1 MKRHLLSTKA
11 SCSVSQKRCR
21 TAVFHHVAQIFGA
34 ASVAVCLA
42 AAPASAQDK
51 LTPGSFKAFA
61 SNGVEARVSD
71 FSGQPVPRYASLRYD
86 KVNGRAGPSP
96 DYPVRWNYERAG
108 LPVIVVRESKEWRM
122 VRDPM
127 GDEVWVNQ
135 SQLAQRRTAITT
147 DTGSIFREPRTDTGR
162 VARFAAGAVVQLGD
176 CGNTWCRIEA
186 DGHKGWVQRG
196 HLWGADDLP
205 AAPGKN

>member
-1 MKRHLLSTKA
+1 MKA
-11 SCSVSQKRCR
+11 SCAVSQKRCR
-21 TAVFHHVAQIFGA
+21 TAVFHQVAQICGA
-34 ASVAVCLA
+34 ATIAICLA

-51 LTPGSFKAFA
+51 LSPGSFKAFA

-108 LPVIVVRESKEWRM
+108 LPVIIVRESKDWRM

-127 GDEVWVNQ
+127 GDEVWINQ

-147 DTGSIFREPRTDTGR
+147 DTGSIYREPRTDAGK
-162 VARFAAGAVVQLGD
+162 VARFVAGAVVVLGD
-176 CGNTWCRIEA
+176 CGTAWCRIEA
-186 DGHKGWVQRG
+186 DGRKGWVQRG
-196 HLWGADDLP
+196 HLWGAEALP
-205 AAPGKN
+205 AALGKS